1 MVNKFKFTE
10 ANYEQT
16 IIDLLFTNELGYNCT
31 SGSHWQQQCQ
41 KNNFR
46 DVICEEILIKA
57 LRRLNPEV
65 SDNILN
71 DAVRKLKNIDG
82 VELIE
87 RNRQFTEA
95 LQNGLSV
102 SYKDEALGDI
112 TTKLVCLIDYQRPEN
127 NDFRIIN
134 QLTIVDKEKKRP
146 DLLIYINGLPLVI
159 IELKSPINEN
169 ATLTDAYNQI
179 KNYQDAI
186 ASLFV
191 YNQICVLSNL
201 YFSKA
206 GTITSNE
213 ERYMAWK
220 SLDGSYENTQDAGYE
235 IFFKGLFAKDRLLD
249 ILQNFICFDDRG
261 MGDNSNG
268 GGLIKILAAY
278 HQYFAV
284 KKAVKS
290 TLQAR
295 ERQDGK
301 GGVVW
306 HTQGSGKSLTMV
318 FYAHYIT
325 KVMAGAT
332 IVVVTD
338 RKDLDDQLYKQ
349 FLRCRKF
356 LRQTPKQAESCEH
369 LQQLLEGNR
378 NSGGIIF
385 TNLQKVTER
394 EEALTQRSNIIVMAD
409 EAHRSQYGLVKKI
422 TSRKNEQGQ
431 EEAVVTIGMAGKLR
445 AILPKATYI
454 GFTGTPVAKKDHD
467 TRAVFGDNIDCYDMT
482 QAVEDGATKT
492 IFYESRVVKLK
503 LDEAT
508 LNELNK
514 KYEEL
519 AEKADFEVIERSKRE
534 MGKLDSIL
542 GAPQTIEELTKDI
555 LSHYEGHR
563 ASIVTG
569 KAMIVAYSRE
579 IALKIYKSLLK
590 LRPQWKEEG
599 KIAVVMTGSNKDP
612 ESWREI
618 IGDKNYKEELACKF
632 KDPNSALKI
641 VIVVDMWLTGFD
653 VPSLTTMY
661 IYKPLVEH
669 NLMQA
674 IARVN
679 RVYKDKEGGLIVDY
693 IGLADA
699 LKQAMQEYTARDQ
712 KNYANQD
719 IKAAVYPK
727 FQTSLK
733 ECRCIL
739 DGFEYMSFYAQEDG
753 AKRAK
758 IISQGVDFIFAKALQ
773 EQDLPEKERSDY
785 RFLKEAQ
792 LLKQAYS
799 LCSSIATENESL
811 EAAYFDAVRHGIKIL
826 QNEGRSQ
833 KFSLKEINEQVDAL
847 LKNCVESSGVATIFS
862 DANSNISLFDTN
874 ILQKLAAAEEKN
886 VALRLIKN
894 ILGEKVRVFS
904 CKNEVK
910 ARQFS
915 EILQSAMQRYLSGVL
930 SNAMAIDEMLK
941 AAQKLDEAMD
951 GDHKL
956 GLNSEEEAFYD
967 ILQENCDAAVQEE
980 LIAIV
985 RELAAKLPEV
995 CTVDWYNK
1003 ANCRARV
1010 RKEIKTV
1017 LKGHNYPAEQIASVA
1032 DKIVEQCRGYWN
1044 E

>member
-1 MVNKFKFTE
+1 MVNKFKFAE
-10 ANYEQT
+10 ADYEQT
-16 IIDLLFTNELGYNCT
+16 IIDLFTNELGYEYT
-31 SGSHWQQQCQ
+31 AGSNWQQQRQ

-46 DVICEEILIKA
+46 DVICEGKLLEA
-57 LRRLNPEV
+57 LRRLNPDVPE
-65 SDNILN
+65 NILN
-71 DAVRKLKNIDG
+71 KAVRELKNIDG

-102 SYKDEALGDI
+102 SYKDEALGDM
-112 TTKLVCLIDYQRPEN
+112 TAKLVYLIDYLHPEN
-127 NDFRIIN
+127 NDFRIVN

-159 IELKSPINEN
+159 MELKSPINEN
-169 ATLTDAYNQI
+169 APLTNAYNQI

-220 SLDGSYENTQDAGYE
+220 SIDGSYENTKDARYE
-235 IFFKGLFAKDRLLD
+235 VFFKGIFAKERLLD

-261 MGDNSNG
+261 VGDNSTS

-284 KKAVKS
+284 KKAVSS
-290 TLQAR
+290 TLQAKK
-295 ERQDGK
+295 RQDGK

-318 FYAHYIT
+318 FYTHYIT
-325 KVMAGAT
+325 QVMVGAT
-332 IVVVTD
+332 VIVVTD
-338 RKDLDDQLYKQ
+338 RKDLDEQLYNQ
-349 FLRCRKF
+349 FSHCRKF
-356 LRQTPKQAESCEH
+356 LRQTPKQAESREH
-369 LQQLLEGNR
+369 LQELLEGNR
-378 NSGGIIF
+378 KSGGIIF

-394 EEALTQRSNIIVMAD
+394 EEALTLRSNIIVMAD

-422 TSRKNEQGQ
+422 TSRRNKQGQ
-431 EEAVVTIGMAGKLR
+431 EEAALTIGMAGKLR
-445 AILPKATYI
+445 ATLPKATYI

-467 TRAVFGDNIDCYDMT
+467 TRAVFGENIDCYDMT
-482 QAVEDGATKT
+482 QAVEDGATKP

-519 AEKADFEVIERSKRE
+519 AEKADSEVIERSKRE

-555 LSHYEGHR
+555 LEHYEQNR
-563 ASIVTG
+563 ASVVTG

-579 IALKIYKSLLK
+579 IALKIYKRLLE

-612 ESWREI
+612 EFWREI
-618 IGDKNYKEELACKF
+618 IGDKSYKEELARQF
-632 KDPNSALKI
+632 KDHNSALKI
-641 VIVVDMWLTGFD
+641 VVVVDMWLTGFD

-693 IGLADA
+693 IGLAGA

-719 IKAAVYPK
+719 IRSAVYPK
-727 FQTSLK
+727 FQELL
-733 ECRCIL
+733 ENCRHIL
-739 DGFEYMSFYAQEDG
+739 AGFEYMSFYAQEDG

-758 IISQGVDFIFAKALQ
+758 IINQGVDYIFAKTLQ
-773 EQDLPEKERSDY
+773 EQNLSQKERSDY
-785 RFLKEAQ
+785 SFLKEAQ

-799 LCSSIATENESL
+799 LCSSIATENENL
-811 EAAYFDAVRHGIKIL
+811 EAAYFEAVCHGIKIL
-826 QNEGRSQ
+826 QNEGHSQ
-833 KFSLKEINEQVDAL
+833 KFSLKEINEQIDNL
-847 LKNCVESSGVATIFS
+847 LKTCVESSGVATIFS
-862 DANSNISLFDTN
+862 DASGDFSLFDAN
-874 ILQKLAAAEEKN
+874 VLQKLAAVEEKN
-886 VALRLIKN
+886 VALHLVKN
-894 ILGEKVRVFS
+894 ILDEKVRIFS
-904 CKNEVK
+904 CKNGVK
-910 ARQFS
+910 AKQFS
-915 EILQSAMQRYLSGVL
+915 EILQNSMQRYLSGVL

-941 AAQKLDEAMD
+941 AAQKLDEATN
-951 GDHKL
+951 GDHQL
-956 GLNSEEEAFYD
+956 GLNYEEEAFYD
-967 ILQENCDAAVQEE
+967 ILHQNGGAVAQEE
-980 LIAIV
+980 LIAIA
-985 RELAAKLPEV
+985 RELATELPNV
-995 CTVDWYNK
+995 CTVDWYSK
-1003 ANCRARV
+1003 TNCQARV
-1010 RKEIKTV
+1010 RKTIKTV
-1017 LKGHNYPAEQIASVA
+1017 LKQHNYPAEQIASVA
-1032 DKIVEQCRGYWN
+1032 DQIMEQCRSYWN
-1044 E
+1044 G

>member
-1 MVNKFKFTE
+1 MFN
-10 ANYEQT
+10 
-16 IIDLLFTNELGYNCT
+16 L
-31 SGSHWQQQCQ
+31 
-41 KNNFR
+41 
-46 DVICEEILIKA
+46 IL
-57 LRRLNPEV
+57 
-65 SDNILN
+65 
-71 DAVRKLKNIDG
+71 
-82 VELIE
+82 
-87 RNRQFTEA
+87 
-95 LQNGLSV
+95 
-102 SYKDEALGDI
+102 
-112 TTKLVCLIDYQRPEN
+112 
-127 NDFRIIN
+127 
-134 QLTIVDKEKKRP
+134 QLTEV
-146 DLLIYINGLPLVI
+146 
-159 IELKSPINEN
+159 
-169 ATLTDAYNQI
+169 
-179 KNYQDAI
+179 
-186 ASLFV
+186 
-191 YNQICVLSNL
+191 
-201 YFSKA
+201 
-206 GTITSNE
+206 
-213 ERYMAWK
+213 
-220 SLDGSYENTQDAGYE
+220 
-235 IFFKGLFAKDRLLD
+235 FFKGIFAKERLLD

-261 MGDNSNG
+261 VGDNSTS

-284 KKAVKS
+284 KKAVCS
-290 TLQAR
+290 TLQAKK
-295 ERQDGK
+295 RQDGK

-318 FYAHYIT
+318 FYTHYIT
-325 KVMAGAT
+325 QVMAGAT
-332 IVVVTD
+332 VIVVTD

-349 FLRCRKF
+349 FLHCEKF

-394 EEALTQRSNIIVMAD
+394 ERELTLRDNIIVMAD

-422 TSRKNEQGQ
+422 TSRKNKQGQ
-431 EEAVVTIGMAGKLR
+431 EEAAVTIGMAGKLR
-445 AILPKATYI
+445 ATLPKATYI

-467 TRAVFGDNIDCYDMT
+467 TRAVFGENIDCYDMT
-482 QAVEDGATKT
+482 QAVEDGATKP

-503 LDEAT
+503 LDEVT

-519 AEKADFEVIERSKRE
+519 AEKADSEVIERSKRE

-555 LSHYEGHR
+555 LEHYEQNR
-563 ASIVTG
+563 ASVVTG

-579 IALKIYKSLLK
+579 IALKIYKRLLE

-618 IGDKNYKEELACKF
+618 IGDKNYKEDLARKF
-632 KDPNSALKI
+632 KDSDSPLKI
-641 VIVVDMWLTGFD
+641 VVVVDMWLTGFD

-693 IGLADA
+693 IGLAGA

-719 IKAAVYPK
+719 IRAAIYPK
-727 FQTSLK
+727 FQELLK
-733 ECRCIL
+733 ECRHIL
-739 DGFEYMSFYAQEDG
+739 TGFEYMSFYAQEDG
-753 AKRAK
+753 TKRAK
-758 IISQGVDFIFAKALQ
+758 IIKQGVDFILDKILQ
-773 EQDLPEKERSDY
+773 EKDLSSKDRSDY
-785 RFLKEAQ
+785 LFLKEAQ

-826 QNEGRSQ
+826 QKEGHGQ
-833 KFSLKEINEQVDAL
+833 KFSLKEINEQIDSL
-847 LKNCVESSGVATIFS
+847 LKTCVESSGVATIFS

-874 ILQKLAAAEEKN
+874 ILQKLAAVEEKN
-886 VALRLIKN
+886 VALRLVKN
-894 ILGEKVRVFS
+894 ILDEKVRVLS

-915 EILQSAMQRYLSGVL
+915 EILQNSMQRYLSGVL

-941 AAQKLDEAMD
+941 AAQKLDEATN
-951 GDHKL
+951 GDHQL

-967 ILQENCDAAVQEE
+967 ILQENCDAAIQEE
-980 LIAIV
+980 LIAIA

-995 CTVDWYNK
+995 CTIDWYNK
-1003 ANCRARV
+1003 TNCQAKV
-1010 RKEIKTV
+1010 RKEIKAI
-1017 LKGHNYPAEQIASVA
+1017 LKRHSYPAEQIASVA
-1032 DKIVEQCRGYWN
+1032 DRIMEQCCGYWN

>member
-10 ANYEQT
+10 ADYEQT
-16 IIDLLFTNELGYNCT
+16 IIDLFTNELGYEYT
-31 SGSHWQQQCQ
+31 AGSNWQQQRQ
-41 KNNFR
+41 KNNFCE
-46 DVICEEILIKA
+46 VICEEKLIEA
-57 LRRLNPEV
+57 LRRLNPDV

-71 DAVRKLKNIDG
+71 EAVRMLKNIDG
-82 VELIE
+82 VELIK
-87 RNRQFTEA
+87 RNRDFTDF
-95 LQNGLSV
+95 LQNGLPV
-102 SYKDEALGDI
+102 PYEDKELGDMSA
-112 TTKLVCLIDYQRPEN
+112 KLVHLIDYQHPEN
-127 NDFRIIN
+127 NDFRIVN

-159 IELKSPINEN
+159 MELKSPTDEN
-169 ATLTDAYNQI
+169 ATPTNAYNQI

-220 SLDGSYENTQDAGYE
+220 SIDGSYENTQDASYE
-235 IFFKGLFAKDRLLD
+235 VFFKGIFAKERLLD

-261 MGDNSNG
+261 AGDSSAC
-268 GGLIKILAAY
+268 GLTKILAAY

-284 KKAVKS
+284 KKAVSS
-290 TLQAR
+290 TLQAKK
-295 ERQDGK
+295 RQDGK

-318 FYAHYIT
+318 FYTHYIT

-332 IVVVTD
+332 VIVVTD
-338 RKDLDDQLYKQ
+338 RKDLDEQLYNQ
-349 FLRCRKF
+349 FSHCRKF
-356 LRQTPKQAESCEH
+356 LRQTPKQAKSCAH

-394 EEALTQRSNIIVMAD
+394 EKELTLRSDIIVMAD
-409 EAHRSQYGLVKKI
+409 EAHRSQYGLAKKI
-422 TSRKNEQGQ
+422 TSRRNKQGQ
-431 EEAVVTIGMAGKLR
+431 EEAAVTIGMAGKLR
-445 AILPKATYI
+445 ATLPKATYI

-467 TRAVFGDNIDCYDMT
+467 TRAVFGENIDCYDMT
-482 QAVEDGATKT
+482 QAIEDGATKS

-508 LNELNK
+508 LDELNK
-514 KYEEL
+514 KYGEL
-519 AEKADFEVIERSKRE
+519 AEKADSEVIERSKRE

-555 LSHYEGHR
+555 LEHYEQNR
-563 ASIVTG
+563 ASVVTG

-579 IALKIYKSLLK
+579 IALKIYKRLLE

-618 IGDKNYKEELACKF
+618 IGDKNYKEDLARKF
-632 KDPNSALKI
+632 KDSDSPLKI
-641 VIVVDMWLTGFD
+641 VVVVDMWLTGFD

-693 IGLADA
+693 IGLAGA

-719 IKAAVYPK
+719 IRAAIYPK
-727 FQTSLK
+727 FQELLK
-733 ECRCIL
+733 ECRHIL
-739 DGFEYMSFYAQEDG
+739 AGFEYMSFYAQEDG
-753 AKRAK
+753 TKRAK
-758 IISQGVDFIFAKALQ
+758 IIHQGVDFILDKILQ
-773 EQDLPEKERSDY
+773 EQNLSPKERSDY
-785 RFLKEAQ
+785 LFLKEAQ

-799 LCSSIATENESL
+799 LCSSIATENENL
-811 EAAYFDAVRHGIKIL
+811 EAAYFDAVRNGIKIS
-826 QNEGRSQ
+826 QNEGHSQ
-833 KFSLKEINEQVDAL
+833 KFSLKEINEQIDSL
-847 LKNCVESSGVATIFS
+847 LKTCVESSGVATIFS

-874 ILQKLAAAEEKN
+874 ILQKLAAMEEKN
-886 VALRLIKN
+886 VALRVVNN
-894 ILGEKVRVFS
+894 ILDEKVRVLS
-904 CKNEVK
+904 CKNGVK
-910 ARQFS
+910 AKQFS
-915 EILQSAMQRYLSGVL
+915 EILQDSMQRYLSGVL

-941 AAQKLDEAMD
+941 VAQELDETTN

-956 GLNSEEEAFYD
+956 GLSSEEEAFYD
-967 ILQENCDAAVQEE
+967 ILHQNGGAVAQEE
-980 LIAIV
+980 LIATV
-985 RELAAKLPEV
+985 RDLATELPNV
-995 CTVDWYNK
+995 CTVDWYSK
-1003 ANCRARV
+1003 TNCQARV
-1010 RKEIKTV
+1010 RKTIKTV
-1017 LKGHNYPAEQIASVA
+1017 LKQHNYPAEQIASVA
-1032 DKIVEQCRGYWN
+1032 DQIMEQCRGYWN
-1044 E
+1044 R

>member
-10 ANYEQT
+10 ADYEQT
-16 IIDLLFTNELGYNCT
+16 IIDLFTNELGYEYT
-31 SGSHWQQQCQ
+31 AGSNRQQQRQ

-46 DVICEEILIKA
+46 DVICEEKLLEA
-57 LRRLNPEV
+57 LRRLNPDV

-71 DAVRKLKNIDG
+71 EAVRMLKNIDG
-82 VELIE
+82 VELIK
-87 RNRQFTEA
+87 RNRNFTEF
-95 LQNGLSV
+95 LQNSLPV
-102 SYKDEALGDI
+102 NYKDEALGEMSD
-112 TTKLVCLIDYQRPEN
+112 KLVHLIDYQHPEN
-127 NDFRIIN
+127 NDFRIVN

-159 IELKSPINEN
+159 MELKSPTDEN
-169 ATLTDAYNQI
+169 ATPTNAYNQI

-220 SLDGSYENTQDAGYE
+220 SIDGSYENTQDAGYE
-235 IFFKGLFAKDRLLD
+235 VFFKGIFAKERLLD

-261 MGDNSNG
+261 EGDSST
-268 GGLIKILAAY
+268 GGLTKILAAY

-284 KKAVKS
+284 KKAVNS
-290 TLQAR
+290 TLQAKK
-295 ERQDGK
+295 RQDGK

-318 FYAHYIT
+318 FYTHYIT
-325 KVMAGAT
+325 QVMAGAT
-332 IVVVTD
+332 VIVVTD
-338 RKDLDDQLYKQ
+338 RKDLDEQLYNQ
-349 FLRCRKF
+349 FSHCRKF
-356 LRQTPKQAESCEH
+356 LRETPKQAKSCEH

-378 NSGGIIF
+378 KSGGIIF

-394 EEALTQRSNIIVMAD
+394 EEALTLRSDIIVMAD
-409 EAHRSQYGLVKKI
+409 EAHRSQYGLAKKI
-422 TSRKNEQGQ
+422 TSRRNKQGQ
-431 EEAVVTIGMAGKLR
+431 EEAAVTIGMAGKLR
-445 AILPKATYI
+445 ATLPKATYI

-467 TRAVFGDNIDCYDMT
+467 TRAVFGENIDCYDMT
-482 QAVEDGATKT
+482 QAIEDEATKP

-508 LNELNK
+508 LDELNK
-514 KYEEL
+514 KYGEL
-519 AEKADFEVIERSKRE
+519 AEKADSEVIERSKRE

-555 LSHYEGHR
+555 LEHYEQNR
-563 ASIVTG
+563 ASVVTG

-579 IALKIYKSLLK
+579 IALKIYKRLLE

-618 IGDKNYKEELACKF
+618 IGDKNYKEDLARQF
-632 KDPNSALKI
+632 KDSDSPLKI
-641 VIVVDMWLTGFD
+641 VVVVDMWLTGFD

-693 IGLADA
+693 IGLAGA

-719 IKAAVYPK
+719 IRAAIYPK
-727 FQTSLK
+727 FQELLK
-733 ECRCIL
+733 ECRHIL
-739 DGFEYMSFYAQEDG
+739 AGFEYMSFYAQEDG
-753 AKRAK
+753 TKRAK
-758 IISQGVDFIFAKALQ
+758 IIRQGVDFILDKILQ
-773 EQDLPEKERSDY
+773 EQNLSPKERSDY
-785 RFLKEAQ
+785 LFLKEAQ

-826 QNEGRSQ
+826 QKEGHGQ
-833 KFSLKEINEQVDAL
+833 KFSLKEINEQIDNL
-847 LKNCVESSGVATIFS
+847 LKTCVESSGVATIFS

-874 ILQKLAAAEEKN
+874 ILQKLAAVEEKN
-886 VALRLIKN
+886 VALRVVNN
-894 ILGEKVRVFS
+894 ILDEKVRVLS
-904 CKNEVK
+904 CKNGVK
-910 ARQFS
+910 AKQFS
-915 EILQSAMQRYLSGVL
+915 EILQNSMQRYLSGVL

-941 AAQKLDEAMD
+941 AAQKLDEATN

-967 ILQENCDAAVQEE
+967 ILHQNGGAVAQEE
-980 LIAIV
+980 LIAIA
-985 RELAAKLPEV
+985 RELATELPNV
-995 CTVDWYNK
+995 CTVDWYSK
-1003 ANCRARV
+1003 TNCQARV
-1010 RKEIKTV
+1010 RKTIKTV
-1017 LKGHNYPAEQIASVA
+1017 LKQHNYPAEQIVSVA
-1032 DKIVEQCRGYWN
+1032 DQIMEQCRGYWN
-1044 E
+1044 G